1 MYSTLHTMSMQIGT
15 QTYGQDIRTQ
25 TYGQDIRYQYCL
37 KRSHT
42 HAANISVNKYAN
54 LTKMASLF
62 TL

>member
-42 HAANISVNKYAN
+42 HAANISVNKYG
-54 LTKMASLF
+54 
-62 TL
+62 